1 MAKAA
6 AILTIVA
13 FSTSALTL
21 SSALSSGSSGGVADN
36 ESGPACQLYIHGT
49 GGNSLQCIQTSLA
62 QFLEVWMICDHILLP
77 SQYRS

>member
-21 SSALSSGSSGGVADN
+21 SSALSSGSSGGEADN
-36 ESGPACQLYIHGT
+36 ESGPARQLYIYGAD
-49 GGNSLQCIQTSLA
+49 GSGLQCIQTSLA
-62 QFLEVWMICDHILLP
+62 QFLEV
-77 SQYRS
+77 

>member
-21 SSALSSGSSGGVADN
+21 SSALSSGSSGGVADS
-36 ESGPACQLYIHGT
+36 ESGPARQLYIHGT

-62 QFLEVWMICDHILLP
+62 QFLDVWMI
-77 SQYRS
+77 